1 MRAYIS
7 LHLLHP
13 LRPNNNNNKKD
24 PFFPFISL
32 KNHPPKNLFLSAT
45 MEIFSKMEMEAS
57 PPVVQKKL
65 WNIVRIVFLML
76 KTGISK
82 SKFMLDLHFMVKK
95 GKYNA
100 SKVIKNLVFHRKFHD
115 HLSSLS
121 CRSNDAH
128 LSFVSPRE
136 YEFSC
141 SNSPATAAFF
151 YHKRGGK
158 NHHHGY
164 HFGKSSKYRYDD
176 VTTVAAVQKVLEM
189 LNNEAVEAAVSPL
202 VFPGF
207 GGKSP
212 FVRQLRVTDSPFP
225 LKDEGGDDSQVDMAA
240 EEFINRF
247 YKDLKLQKRMSAF

>member
-1 MRAYIS
+1 
-7 LHLLHP
+7 
-13 LRPNNNNNKKD
+13 
-24 PFFPFISL
+24 
-32 KNHPPKNLFLSAT
+32 
-45 MEIFSKMEMEAS
+45 MESFSKMEMEAS
-57 PPVVQKKL
+57 PPVVEKKL

-82 SKFMLDLHFMVKK
+82 SKIMFDLHFMVKK

-100 SKVIKNLVFHRKFHD
+100 GKVIKNLVFHRKVHD

-164 HFGKSSKYRYDD
+164 HFGKSCKYRYDD

-202 VFPGF
+202 VLPGF

-225 LKDEGGDDSQVDMAA
+225 LKDEGGGDSQVDMAA